1 MGLKQLEDVTY
12 FRLNNEI
19 NRPINGQIM
28 LHKDKEALEA
38 FFKENVVPNTMVFNS
53 ITDKINFL
61 IEHNYIET
69 AFIKK
74 YRPEFLEE
82 LHQFIKDQNFQFKSF
97 MAAYK
102 FYNQYAL
109 KTWKTASSLTPFIS
123 QMVMKRLLSILLTKS
138 STNVINLLLLLS

>member
-1 MGLKQLEDVTY
+1 
-12 FRLNNEI
+12 
-19 NRPINGQIM
+19 
-28 LHKDKEALEA
+28 
-38 FFKENVVPNTMVFNS
+38 MVFDS
-53 ITDKINFL
+53 IKDKINYL

-82 LHQFIKDQNFQFKSF
+82 LSQFIKDQNFQFKSF

-109 KTWKTASSLTPFIS
+109 KTNDGEYYLESMEDRVFFNAPFIFAGWE
-123 QMVMKRLLSILLTKS
+123 
-138 STNVINLLLLLS
+138 